1 MQDII
6 AAASPLD
13 QLSFASPAEAVQMA
27 KRNALAQR
35 TGPASACEG
44 RTIERV
50 AWTDAAVRIFLEGGY
65 TLDIACNGDGAVDYN
80 VYDAPPQ
87 TVHGDHYL
95 EDAVSLTFPG
105 DRYQWNRREIIMRT
119 VGRTLKKVLMK
130 QNHLLLYVADID
142 IILFSG
148 LLDVATRRYF
158 LFWSPTE

>member
-13 QLSFASPAEAVQMA
+13 QLSFGSPAEAIEAA
-27 KRNALAQR
+27 KRNAACQR
-35 TGPASACEG
+35 SGPAGACEG

-50 AWTDAAVRIFLEGGY
+50 LWTDAAVRLILQGGS
-65 TLDIACNGDGAVDYN
+65 TFEIACGGDGVIDYK
-80 VYDAPPQ
+80 VYDAPPE
-87 TVHGDHYL
+87 TFGGDHWL
-95 EDAVSLTFPG
+95 EDVVSVRFPHE
-105 DRYQWNRREIIMRT
+105 RYAWHRREIIMRT
-119 VGRTLKKVLMK
+119 VGRTVKTIVMK

-148 LLDVATRRYF
+148 LLDVAARRYF